1 MLEATGVSAQ
11 AEREISVT
19 WLVQPR
25 LINDVF
31 SDPGVLIDFRFG
43 RRALLFD
50 LGDLHALSSRE
61 VLRVSHA
68 FVSHTHMDHF
78 AGFDRL
84 LRLSLRR
91 PAPLQLCGAAGFIE
105 RVRHKLEAYTWNLLA
120 RDAAEFSI
128 TAMEFAGGR
137 LARGCGFCAREA
149 FEPRPFSPPAL
160 AEGIVLDEEAFRIRA
175 AVLDHGIPC
184 LAFAL
189 EEKLRINVHREGLDG
204 LGLTVGAWL
213 TEAKRAVR
221 LGKPDDTPVPVVAD
235 RSVPL
240 GLLKADALRIAAGQ
254 KIAYAVD
261 AAYHP
266 ANVERI
272 VALAHRADQLFIEA
286 AFLDADAAL
295 AAERR
300 HLTAAQ
306 AGAIARAAEAGR
318 VTPLHFSPRYLDR
331 EADLRRELEIAFRG
345 ANSP

>member
-1 MLEATGVSAQ
+1 MS
-11 AEREISVT
+11 

-31 SDPGVLIDFRFG
+31 SDPGVFVDFRFG

-50 LGDLHALSSRE
+50 LGDIHALSPRE
-61 VLRVSHA
+61 ILRISHG

-84 LRLSLRR
+84 LRLLLRR
-91 PAPLQLCGAAGFIE
+91 SAPLHLFGPEGFIE
-105 RVRHKLEAYTWNLLA
+105 RVRHKLEGYSWNLL
-120 RDAAEFSI
+120 DHGAAEFSI
-128 TAMEFAGGR
+128 TVMEFAGDR
-137 LARGCGFCAREA
+137 LLRGSSFCAREA
-149 FEPRPFSPPAL
+149 FEPRPRAPPAL
-160 AEGIVLDEEAFRIRA
+160 SEGMVLDEEAFRIRA

-189 EEKLRINVHREGLDG
+189 EEKSRINVHREGLDA
-204 LGLTVGAWL
+204 LGLPVGPWL
-213 TEAKRAVR
+213 NEAKRAVR
-221 LGKPDDTPVPVVAD
+221 LGKPDDTPIFVAAG

-240 GLLKADALRIAAGQ
+240 GLLKGQALHVAPGQ
-254 KIAYAVD
+254 KIAYVVD

-272 VALAHRADQLFIEA
+272 VALADRADQLFIET

-306 AGAIARAAEAGR
+306 AGAIARAVGADR

-331 EADLRRELEIAFRG
+331 EADLRRELEIAIRG
-345 ANSP
+345 NGS